1 MYIGWNDRIWRGY
14 DVQRGWTELK
24 GCFSRTEK
32 SADTVCHRNH
42 IHISFTWDGASGRT
56 SFWTGQA
63 MDAPF
68 CPRARS
74 SATTPH
80 PVPRGP
86 LMSIDPVRVL
96 NTRTQVGLTQRCRL
110 QQDRFSG
117 DSRRIFAKVLG
128 VGGVPT
134 TGVSAVVVRVT
145 AWDANAPSR
154 LRVWS
159 PGQGSSSSVVRV
171 PINGTASGQTIVPV
185 ASDGTIAVAN
195 QAGAAD
201 VTIDVLGYYGLEGD
215 PVEIPDPISVD
226 PPPADTAPTPQPVT
240 PEQTPVPDSGFI
252 ALGTRLA
259 YASAENGGALQPRE
273 ARTIALPGVPADAS
287 VALVTVT
294 TTDATKRGFLRIGAT
309 GDKPTAKLRV
319 RKQRETTNV
328 VMLPVTNGAVTVT
341 NSKRPEVQVR
351 LAVHGYSTSAKPPTA
366 VAHPA
371 STLFKGR
378 VNAGEVSVIKAAG
391 QVGLPKKK
399 RLSAVLLR
407 VTTKGR
413 EAGTVTI
420 AAHGLPAAETQTIPM
435 LGKERTVTWL
445 LVPTNADGQ
454 ISMSATVRGTVRG
467 EVVGFLR

>member
-1 MYIGWNDRIWRGY
+1 
-14 DVQRGWTELK
+14 
-24 GCFSRTEK
+24 
-32 SADTVCHRNH
+32 
-42 IHISFTWDGASGRT
+42 
-56 SFWTGQA
+56 
-63 MDAPF
+63 
-68 CPRARS
+68 
-74 SATTPH
+74 
-80 PVPRGP
+80 
-86 LMSIDPVRVL
+86 MSIAPVQVL
-96 NTRTQVGLTQRCRL
+96 NTRAQVGLNQRCRL

-171 PINGTASGQTIVPV
+171 PINGTASGETIVPV

-195 QAGAAD
+195 QAGATD
-201 VTIDVLGYYGLEGD
+201 VTIDVLGYYGIEGE
-215 PVEIPDPISVD
+215 PVQIPDPIAVD
-226 PPPADTAPTPQPVT
+226 PPPADTVPAPQPIA
-240 PEQTPVPDSGFI
+240 PEQSPVPDSEFV
-252 ALGTRLA
+252 ALGSQLA
-259 YASAENGGALQPRE
+259 YASQDNGGALQPRE
-273 ARTIALPGVPADAS
+273 ARTITLPGVPADAS

-294 TTDATKRGFLRIGAT
+294 TTDATKRGFLRIGPAS
-309 GDKPTAKLRV
+309 DKPTAKLRV
-319 RKQRETTNV
+319 RKQRETTDV
-328 VMLPVTNGAVTVT
+328 VMLPVTDGAVTVT

-351 LAVHGYSTSAKPPTA
+351 LAVHGYSTSATPPA
-366 VAHPA
+366 AIARPA
-371 STLFKGR
+371 ATLFKGR
-378 VNAGEVSVIKAAG
+378 VNAGEVSVIRAAG

-420 AAHGLPAAETQTIPM
+420 AAHGLPAAQTQTIPM
-435 LGKERTVTWL
+435 VAKQRSVTWL

-454 ISMSATVRGTVRG
+454 ISMSSTVRGTVRG